1 MAGQPAYSWLQSAIP
16 ASRRGGGV
24 AVPNIT
30 GSQYA
35 PALAQMSRSKVDR
48 ETNALNAG
56 AQVSTANGQMRS
68 AAQRDVMNALA
79 NLANTEMVS
88 DAKTYGDRVALDQ
101 LDKQYELDKKSMGL
115 DSGSP
120 WLRGLAAAAPAV
132 AGLIWKPK
140 RPDLPAP
147 PGLPGD
153 PPIVSAPASAPAVMG
168 DPAFTVEVPGEG
180 YRFDPSVST
189 DAAIWKLPAGTTSQ
203 FQYDPIQFDVNGFD
217 FRTPPPS
224 GLFSQAALWGAG

>member
-35 PALAQMSRSKVDR
+35 PALAQMSRSKADR
-48 ETNALNAG
+48 EINALNTG

-101 LDKQYELDKKSMGL
+101 LDKQYELDQKAMGL
-115 DSGSP
+115 GGNP
-120 WLRGLAAAAPAV
+120 WMKGLAALAPAA
-132 AGLIWKPK
+132 AGMIWKPK

-147 PGLPGD
+147 PGLPTD
-153 PPIVSAPASAPAVMG
+153 PPATTAPGIAPGLAV

-180 YRFDPSVST
+180 YRFDPNIRT